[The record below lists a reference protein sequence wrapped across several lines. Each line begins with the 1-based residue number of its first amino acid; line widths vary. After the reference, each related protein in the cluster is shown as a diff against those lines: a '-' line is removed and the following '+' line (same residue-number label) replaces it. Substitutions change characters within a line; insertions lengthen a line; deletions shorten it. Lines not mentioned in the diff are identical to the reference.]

1 MSDTAMSLKTKRL
14 EDQEEE
20 KNPLEPLTKKA
31 RLVEEKEKEKE
42 EETATTTFKLL
53 SKFDPSIAWWLFLCY
68 HSELG
73 ICSILFDP
81 ASKKNV
87 HERELVVAQL
97 KLDPGIILYD
107 MYNEHN
113 HPSEIQGL
121 KERLFRLGGT
131 CCIVPYKEEIEHSG
145 GCLRIAQVMEIR
157 GGDEEDVF

>member
-1 MSDTAMSLKTKRL
+1 MTDVTTSLKTKRS
-14 EDQEEE
+14 EDKEAE
-20 KNPLEPLTKKA
+20 EPLTKKP
-31 RLVEEKEKEKE
+31 RLVEEIEEKKE
-42 EETATTTFKLL
+42 EAATTTFKLL
-53 SKFDPSIAWWLFLCY
+53 PKFDPSIAWWLFLCY

-73 ICSILFDP
+73 ICSVLFDP
-81 ASKKNV
+81 ASKKNT

-131 CCIVPYKEEIEHSG
+131 WCIVPYKEEIEHSG